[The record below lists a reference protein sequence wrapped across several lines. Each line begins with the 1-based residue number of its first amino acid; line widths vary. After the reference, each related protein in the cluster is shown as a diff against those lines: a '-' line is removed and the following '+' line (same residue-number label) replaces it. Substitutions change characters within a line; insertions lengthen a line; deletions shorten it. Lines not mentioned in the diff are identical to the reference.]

1 MMSRLGIPCDRI
13 ARDIAT
19 SDPEC
24 KWTEETLA
32 QRLGVIRQTVNTW
45 ISDIRAR
52 QRAGRDIIIIRLI
65 RLGRTQEQIAEVVG
79 ISRGRVTQIINNT
92 NFGEI
97 NNLLTQGR

>member
-1 MMSRLGIPCDRI
+1 IEDIADKAAKKESQTELNRARVSPSLSLEAKIFMMSRLGIPCDRI

-24 KWTEETLA
+24 KWTEEALA

-52 QRAGRDIIIIRLI
+52 QRAGRDIIIIR
-65 RLGRTQEQIAEVVG
+65 
-79 ISRGRVTQIINNT
+79 
-92 NFGEI
+92 
-97 NNLLTQGR
+97 